1 MKGTVK
7 KMKGTVKLIKATV
20 KKNERDCKGK
30 WKGL

>member
-30 WKGL
+30 